1 MKCMKENLNDR
12 IKKTKTLFNNA
23 DYVLIGAGAGLS
35 TAGGFEYS
43 GENFEMY
50 FSDFGKKYGF
60 KDMYS
65 GGFYPYKTLEEKWA
79 FWSRYIF
86 VNRYLSETANPSYKS
101 LLELV
106 KNKNYFVIT
115 TNVDHQFQ
123 LSGFDKNRI
132 FYMQGDYGLF
142 QCEVPCH
149 NKTYDNK
156 DLVLKMLLSQNFLE
170 KTQNGYKIA
179 DKSMWKMQIDSSL
192 IPKCPVCGKNMTMNL
207 RADDT
212 FIQDDGWEKH
222 AKLYEDFLEKAKD
235 KKLLL
240 MEFGVGYNTPVIIK
254 YPFEKMTYLNKDT
267 NLIRFNK
274 DYAICSKEI
283 SNKTILFDENIETI
297 LNKLKK

>member
-1 MKCMKENLNDR
+1 MKENLNDR
-12 IKKTKTLFNNA
+12 IKKTKALFESA

-43 GENFEMY
+43 GENFERY
-50 FSDFGKKYGF
+50 FSDFGEKFGF

-79 FWSRYIF
+79 FWSRYIY
-86 VNRYLSETANPSYKS
+86 VNRYMNQTANPLYKS
-101 LLELV
+101 LFELV
-106 KNKNYFVIT
+106 KDKNYFVIT

-123 LSGFDKNRI
+123 LSGFDKNKI

-156 DLVLKMLLSQNFLE
+156 DLVFKMLLSQNFLE
-170 KTQNGYKIA
+170 KTQNGYKITN
-179 DKSMWKMQIDSSL
+179 KSMWKMQIDSNL
-192 IPKCPVCGKNMTMNL
+192 IPKCPVCGRNMTMNL

-240 MEFGVGYNTPVIIK
+240 MEFGVGYNTPIIIK
-254 YPFEKMTYLNKDT
+254 YPFERMTYQNENT

-283 SNKTILFDENIETI
+283 SNKTILFDESIETI